1 MVIGPQL
8 ALSASKAAWLVDR
21 AILIATD
28 VWLAPTFARIQL
40 QAKAAK
46 LPGTRVRVGE
56 DSITVPLL
64 AELGALY
71 LFWYSAK
78 QGSPLMEKPGALA
91 GAAAPSGRKGLAA
104 EVSQLHSHSGAS
116 SGSGDGSG

>member
-1 MVIGPQL
+1 MIGPQL

-40 QAKAAK
+40 QAKASK

-56 DSITVPLL
+56 DSLTVPLL

-78 QGSPLMEKPGALA
+78 QGSPLIPGALA
-91 GAAAPSGRKGLAA
+91 GAAARPGRKGLAA